1 VERTRVDTRQLR
13 KKYRGFARWYDLAEG
28 LPEVLGLRRL
38 RRRLL
43 AQAKGRV
50 LEVAA
55 GTGKNFRWYPPGE
68 TAVAVDLS
76 IDMLRRAQQ
85 RAENLKRRHFLF
97 AVMDAGQLAFRE
109 DSFDCVVS
117 TLSTCTFPDPVQALR
132 EMARVC
138 RADGR
143 ILLVEH
149 GRSDQAWAARYQ
161 DRRATAHAQLLGCH
175 WNREPLDLVRQ
186 AGLRVNQAD
195 RRFLGVFHTIEA
207 RPT

>member
-1 VERTRVDTRQLR
+1 VDTRELR
-13 KKYRGFARWYDLAEG
+13 EKYRGFARWYDLAEA
-28 LPEVLGLRRL
+28 LPEVFGLRRL
-38 RRRLL
+38 RRLL
-43 AQAKGRV
+43 VAQARGRV

-68 TAVAVDLS
+68 AAVAVDLS
-76 IDMLRRAQQ
+76 IDMLKRARQ
-85 RAENLKRRHFLF
+85 RAEKLKRRHFLF
-97 AVMDAGQLAFRE
+97 AVMDAGGLAFRE
-109 DSFDCVVS
+109 HTFDCVVS

-149 GRSDQAWAARYQ
+149 GRSDRVWAARYQ
-161 DRRATAHAQLLGCH
+161 DRRAAAHAQLLGCH

-186 AGLRVNQAD
+186 AGLTIIRGD

-207 RPT
+207 RPA